1 MLRNLEKPNEGS
13 ELRAKVARPV
23 VDLLSYISR
32 PLSLSFSLLPHSPG
46 LQSISCP
53 HEAEEARI
61 RPTDGPTPR
70 AALDDGAIDLRL
82 VFVRAIMF
90 SRSPAKFT
98 IPKGA
103 TRVLST
109 QIEVVEVIEQKSD
122 AMDLSK

>member
-82 VFVRAIMF
+82 VFVRAICF
-90 SRSPAKFT
+90 RAVRRSSQSRS
-98 IPKGA
+98 
-103 TRVLST
+103 R
-109 QIEVVEVIEQKSD
+109 
-122 AMDLSK
+122 